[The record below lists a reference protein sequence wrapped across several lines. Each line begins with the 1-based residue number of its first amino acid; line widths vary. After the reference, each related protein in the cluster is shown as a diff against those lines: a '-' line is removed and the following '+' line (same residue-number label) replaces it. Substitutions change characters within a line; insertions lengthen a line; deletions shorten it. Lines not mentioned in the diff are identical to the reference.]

1 MTVSSSTAKVSYS
14 GNGSTQAFAVPFY
27 FLANSQ
33 LLVVLRSSAGIET
46 TQVLGTN
53 YTVTGAGVLTGGT
66 VTMTVA
72 PPSGTALVI
81 SRNVPLTQETDLQPN
96 DRLPAETLEQ
106 SIDKLTMIAQQLDE
120 VNDRTLKFP
129 STDSSSISPLL
140 PVSSTRAGKFLKF
153 DTTGAPTVEV
163 VPGPTLSVKDF
174 GAKGDGVTNDTAAIQ
189 AAIDHVY
196 GAGGGTVFFPSGTY
210 LVTSVVRNWTN
221 PITVNLTGEGKRST
235 ILKKFDTSATPIL
248 DLSGIASMLEPYSEI
263 SEMEIDGNNVANANG
278 IRATNFGRWVLR
290 NVFIENCNYAL
301 HCRGG
306 LVFDVYDCTFQ
317 ANLYGY
323 YCEKSANNVFSN
335 LVTFYGGQ
343 FSGNSQWGLYIKQ
356 ASGVHIVGTD
366 ISFNGTS
373 GNTGTGG
380 IFYDATMDDE
390 IGYAIASIKNAWF
403 EGNYG
408 NGIKTGAVGGLH
420 LSIHDTTLAGNFN
433 PITVGAI
440 AMSDIANCFA
450 GSVTDTIVIGA
461 SRSVVRNC
469 IFYDLIDNS
478 TYYRHLHVVGN
489 AYNYIDQL
497 KGTIRIETPNQR
509 WFVGTAGDLTAGDP
523 DSIVYAL
530 FGLGEQQFWVASL
543 KQLTIGPN
551 TMGFYG
557 ATAVTKPAITGSRGG
572 NAALASLLTNLA
584 TMGLIT
590 DSTTA

>member
-14 GNGSTQAFAVPFY
+14 GNGVTQAFAVPFY
-27 FLANSQ
+27 FLASSQ
-33 LLVVLRSSAGIET
+33 LLVVLRSSSGVET

-66 VTMTVA
+66 VTMTAA
-72 PPSGTALVI
+72 PASGTTLVI

-106 SIDKLTMIAQQLDE
+106 SIDKLTMITQQIDETLD
-120 VNDRTLKFP
+120 RAIKFP
-129 STDSSSISPLL
+129 VSDSSSISPLL
-140 PVSSTRAGKFLKF
+140 PVSSVRAGKFFKF
-153 DTTGAPTVEV
+153 DTTGAPTVEA

-174 GAKGDGVTNDTAAIQ
+174 GAKGDGVTNDTVAIQ

-221 PITVNLTGEGKRST
+221 PITVNLKGEGKRST
-235 ILKKFDTSATPIL
+235 IIKKFDSSTTPL
-248 DLSGIASMLEPYSEI
+248 FDLSGIASMLEPYSEI
-263 SEMEIDGNNVANANG
+263 SEMMFDANNVGANG

-290 NVFIENCNYAL
+290 NVFITRCDRGLY
-301 HCRGG
+301 CRGG

-343 FSGNSQWGLYIKQ
+343 FSGNTTWGLYIRQ

-373 GNTGTGG
+373 GDVNTGG
-380 IFYDATMDDE
+380 IYYDVTMDDE

-403 EGNYG
+403 EGNFG

-420 LSIHDTTLAGNFN
+420 FSMRDTTLAGNFN
-433 PITVGAI
+433 PVTIGAI
-440 AMSDIANCFA
+440 AVSEIVNCFA
-450 GSVTDTIVIGA
+450 GSVTDTIVVGA
-461 SRSVVRNC
+461 SRSIIQNC
-469 IFYDLIDNS
+469 IFYALNDNS
-478 TYYRHLHVVGN
+478 TYYHHLNVVGN
-489 AYNYIDQL
+489 AYNHINQTNARRDVIC
-497 KGTIRIETPNQR
+497 GTER
-509 WFVGTAGDLTAGDP
+509 FVQGSAADLTAGSAEDF
-523 DSIVYAL
+523 VNFL
-530 FGLGEQQFWVASL
+530 FGTGQQQFWCQNVKNLSL
-543 KQLTIGPN
+543 GPAAI
-551 TMGFYG
+551 GFYG
-557 ATAVTKPAITGSRGG
+557 TSPQTKQTITGSRGG
-572 NAALASLLTNLA
+572 NAALASLLTALA
-584 TMGLIT
+584 ALGLIT
-590 DSTTA
+590 DSTSA